1 MKNCYL
7 IDFYKNLNEQINYIF
22 DNINLFNEI
31 RINGQH
37 AKKFLN
43 EDKTYQNCEIMEK
56 YKNKLLSLPMYPE
69 LEYNKVHYICKI
81 INKF

>member
-1 MKNCYL
+1 MVLSKNR
-7 IDFYKNLNEQINYIF
+7 
-22 DNINLFNEI
+22 INLFNKISCAIHYPKPFYET
-31 RINGQH
+31 N
-37 AKKFLN
+37 AYK
-43 EDKTYQNCEIMEK
+43 DKTYQNCEIMEK